1 MVNVA
6 ASQQKGPEFECTG
19 WVLFLRI
26 LRLLPV
32 LVWVFRSQHILLH
45 LTVQLSIL
53 KLAIGVNVSMNL
65 MDYSYMTQNKG
76 SSE

>member
-6 ASQQKGPEFECTG
+6 ASQQEGPGFECTG

-26 LRLLPV
+26 LHVPPV
-32 LVWVFRSQHILLH
+32 LCGCSGLSISQLH

-53 KLAIGVNVSMNL
+53 KLATGVNVSMNL
-65 MDYSYMTQNKG
+65 MDVAI
-76 SSE
+76 